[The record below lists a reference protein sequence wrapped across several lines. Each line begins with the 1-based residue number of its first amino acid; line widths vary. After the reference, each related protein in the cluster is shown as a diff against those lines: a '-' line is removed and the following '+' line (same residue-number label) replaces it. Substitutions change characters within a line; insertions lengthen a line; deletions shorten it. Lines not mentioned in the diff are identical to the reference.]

1 MSDLPEAVDRL
12 ETAME
17 RLGRVIAEEA
27 AWWAAG
33 CPPRETDRQKD
44 EGSIGRTIGRLR
56 RSANLTQHDVA
67 FALSISRAAVAQ
79 WETGRTDP
87 PARRLPDIARLLNCN
102 INQLFEG

>member
-33 CPPRETDRQKD
+33 CPPRDEQPTEETSD
-44 EGSIGRTIGRLR
+44 
-56 RSANLTQHDVA
+56 
-67 FALSISRAAVAQ
+67 
-79 WETGRTDP
+79 
-87 PARRLPDIARLLNCN
+87 ARR
-102 INQLFEG
+102 